1 MATQHYRFCLDNR
14 RPTRLIYCP
23 QCRKRTFKRYLDTE
37 TDAFLPEQVGRC
49 NRESNCAYHY
59 TPKQFF
65 ADNPT
70 VKMAE
75 SKQCTYPSFTA
86 QEIVQDSFST
96 IPLPIFEKS
105 KSHYNANN
113 FVAYLKNLFHDDWAA
128 QLIEQF
134 HIGTSKHWQGATVF
148 WQVDSLGNIRTGKIM
163 LYDVVTGKR
172 RKDDDGTQYINWAHT
187 ALKTPNFN
195 LQQCLFGEHQLL
207 NQPMDKTIAIVESE
221 KTAILMSALLPQY
234 IWLATGGLH
243 NLKAERCQVLAKRR
257 VILFPDLN
265 AFEKWKAKEAELK
278 QIGCSVI
285 TSDLLERHA
294 TTTDKTEGYDLA
306 DYFIKRDAKVGWALS
321 DTEGYPLFWN
331 TNFI

>member
-1 MATQHYRFCLDNR
+1 MNKTRDYRFHLDNR
-14 RPTRLIYCP
+14 RPSRLFSCP
-23 QCRKRTFKRYLDTE
+23 QCGKCTFKRYVDAE
-37 TDAFLPEQVGRC
+37 TDDFVAELVGRC
-49 NRESNCAYHY
+49 NRESNCGYHLS
-59 TPKQFF
+59 PKQHFETHPMLEVGKALYRVF
-65 ADNPT
+65 PTSNIIADT
-70 VKMAE
+70 
-75 SKQCTYPSFTA
+75 
-86 QEIVQDSFST
+86 FST
-96 IPLPIFEKS
+96 IPLPIFEQS

-113 FVAYLKNLFHDDWAA
+113 FVTYLKNLFHDDWAA

-172 RKDDDGTQYINWAHT
+172 RKDDDGKKYINWAHT

-207 NQPMDKTIAIVESE
+207 NQPMDKTIAMVESE

-243 NLKAERCQVLAKRR
+243 NLKAERCQVLAKRKI
-257 VILFPDLN
+257 ILFPDLN
-265 AFEKWKAKEAELK
+265 AFEKWKAKEYAL
-278 QIGCSVI
+278 QSIGCKVI
-285 TSDLLERHA
+285 TSDLLERLA
-294 TTTDKTEGYDLA
+294 TNEKSEGYDLA
-306 DYFIKRDAKVGWALS
+306 DYFIKRDPKVGWALS